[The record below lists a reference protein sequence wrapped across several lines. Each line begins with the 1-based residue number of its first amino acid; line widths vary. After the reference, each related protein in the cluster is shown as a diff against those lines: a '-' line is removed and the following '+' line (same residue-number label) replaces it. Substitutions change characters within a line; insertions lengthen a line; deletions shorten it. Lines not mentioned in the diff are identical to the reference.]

1 MSLELIDAVT
11 VHHVIQLESDY
22 TSTYRNVGIKMV
34 SPISIMF

>member
-22 TSTYRNVGIKMV
+22 TSTYRNVV
-34 SPISIMF
+34 LE